1 MSNKL
6 FIVTRT
12 VSLNG
17 NMLELE
23 RNFGVFTSPDLA
35 ESRAQELYDAVAKNV
50 ALKGLCFNFYVK
62 QVDVN
67 PSAE

>member
-12 VSLNG
+12 LSLNG
-17 NMLELE
+17 NMLEVE
-23 RNFGVFTSPDLA
+23 RNFGIFTSPDMA

-50 ALKGLCFNFYVK
+50 ATKGLCFNFYVK
-62 QVDVN
+62 EVAVN